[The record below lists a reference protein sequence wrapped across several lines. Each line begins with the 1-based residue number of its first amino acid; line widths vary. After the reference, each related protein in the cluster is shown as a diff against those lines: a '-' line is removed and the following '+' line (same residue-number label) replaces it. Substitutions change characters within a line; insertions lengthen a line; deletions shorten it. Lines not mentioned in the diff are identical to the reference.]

1 MKLDDVRDPF
11 VNRKYNYYK
20 GGYPQYNYTTNDE
33 LFWDKVFNGPEIN
46 EVSLKYVPMIKRLC
60 EENGIAMAIIKSP
73 NYSRWGY
80 DDKQTKIVRD
90 YAAELGVPFIDF
102 HLKENCNFEEW
113 DYGYETGRLNVFGV
127 KKLSETL
134 GRYLT
139 EDFGLQPT
147 KLSEKDKAAWDEC
160 VDWYYK
166 KAEENG
172 CSITEGRI
180 SQICNR
186 DDAIRLRWN
195 LCSDSKTYSIY
206 RAEGKENVF
215 KLLTREAEG
224 DFYLDEDVIP
234 GRGYS
239 YYVTPNEGEL
249 AGQSSQIAYY
259 VYLDMPKNFHVENNN
274 GRMQLTWEKND
285 DEVSY
290 RIQRRTANA
299 FNFEYYDSTSNSHYL
314 NSSVSQGVLYYYR
327 LSATYKEDGNTYY
340 SMTTIARG
348 MPQKDP
354 VIYEVSSDEGK
365 AIIKWEAL
373 ENQEEIRVLRR
384 SEYEDEFTRIDT
396 MEGDAV
402 QYTDEYVEAGI
413 QYFYKIV
420 SVKDSYSFHGVSNDS
435 NTVGVRVVE

>member
-11 VNRKYNYYK
+11 VSRKYNYYK

-134 GRYLT
+134 GRYLS

-147 KLSEKDKAAWDEC
+147 ILSEKDKAAWDEC

-180 SQICNR
+180 AQICNR
-186 DDAIRLRWN
+186 DSAIRLRWN
-195 LCSDSKTYSIY
+195 LCRDSKTYSIY

-234 GRGYS
+234 GKGYS
-239 YYVTPNEGEL
+239 YYVAPNEGEL

-259 VYLDMPKNFHVENNN
+259 VYLDVPKNFHVEKNN
-274 GRMQLTWEKND
+274 GRMQLEWEKAD
-285 DEVSY
+285 GAASY
-290 RIQRRTANA
+290 SIQRRRAND
-299 FNFEYYDSTSNSHYL
+299 FNFKAYDSTTYPHYL
-314 NSSVSQGVLYYYR
+314 N
-327 LSATYKEDGNTYY
+327 
-340 SMTTIARG
+340 
-348 MPQKDP
+348 
-354 VIYEVSSDEGK
+354 
-365 AIIKWEAL
+365 
-373 ENQEEIRVLRR
+373 RVC
-384 SEYEDEFTRIDT
+384 
-396 MEGDAV
+396 
-402 QYTDEYVEAGI
+402 
-413 QYFYKIV
+413 
-420 SVKDSYSFHGVSNDS
+420 
-435 NTVGVRVVE
+435 